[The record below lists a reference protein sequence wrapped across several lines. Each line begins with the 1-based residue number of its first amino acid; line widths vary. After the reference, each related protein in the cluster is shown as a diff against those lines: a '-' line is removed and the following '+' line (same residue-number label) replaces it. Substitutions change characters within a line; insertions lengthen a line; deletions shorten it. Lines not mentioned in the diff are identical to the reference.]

1 MTFISW
7 IHESRN
13 KQIYQRGFALK
24 MDRKRSWW
32 DCKRKLCKRFA
43 KSPEVGNRTE
53 YNTYL
58 AENGRITGSLI
69 ITLL

>member
-24 MDRKRSWW
+24 MDRKR
-32 DCKRKLCKRFA
+32 
-43 KSPEVGNRTE
+43 EVGE
-53 YNTYL
+53 IVK
-58 AENGRITGSLI
+58 ENYVKDLPKAQK
-69 ITLL
+69 